1 MRGKLR
7 IEPMY
12 SAADET
18 WAEQTIA
25 TCLDHQDDHNI
36 YYDYDHWEDPQ
47 FISDLLKK
55 VAQDTFSTTLKTRIN
70 RTKNTISLVFSA
82 AEVAPTQPSRP
93 LGNAAMDTA
102 IDMDMDEDYAAL
114 AGFDT
119 PAPAPEQPQT
129 DAAHTANEPERAWL
143 DFLTNNEPK
152 RPKQAAGVQKGAVT
166 VLPPDPKL
174 KRSGDDRGSRES
186 QQQVLMRDILR
197 REKRPLS
204 QDELIE
210 LSGLNHLPSVP
221 KGVREIVVRK
231 KDGTRSVRYALEAG

>member
-7 IEPMY
+7 IEPRF

-18 WAEQTIA
+18 WAEKTIA
-25 TCLDHQDDHNI
+25 TCLDHQDENNI
-36 YYDYDHWEDPQ
+36 YYDYDHWEDPL
-47 FISDLLKK
+47 FITELLKK
-55 VAQDTFSTTLKTRIN
+55 VARDTFSTTLKTRIN
-70 RTKNTISLVFSA
+70 RDKSTISLVFTPRVTA
-82 AEVAPTQPSRP
+82 ALPPVLALSEPE
-93 LGNAAMDTA
+93 MD
-102 IDMDMDEDYAAL
+102 DDYAAL
-114 AGFDT
+114 AGFT
-119 PAPAPEQPQT
+119 PAAPAEPPAEPKNVAPKA
-129 DAAHTANEPERAWL
+129 DEAEPERAWL

-174 KRSGDDRGSRES
+174 KRSGDDRASRES

-204 QDELIE
+204 QDELME

-221 KGVREIVVRK
+221 KGVREIVIRK